1 MVKNLNNSFLVF
13 SSDAKHTKLLL
24 LLDSSLNVHVF
35 PRTSESIEIVSKAS
49 SSIFFFMADK
59 EKADLKG
66 YMLLSDVEKSV
77 FHVREMWNVNFPE
90 SQQTIT
96 NIGKCL

>member
-1 MVKNLNNSFLVF
+1 
-13 SSDAKHTKLLL
+13 
-24 LLDSSLNVHVF
+24 
-35 PRTSESIEIVSKAS
+35 
-49 SSIFFFMADK
+49 MADK

-96 NIGKCL
+96 NIGKSLQILFVFCSVPSYH

>member
-1 MVKNLNNSFLVF
+1 
-13 SSDAKHTKLLL
+13 
-24 LLDSSLNVHVF
+24 
-35 PRTSESIEIVSKAS
+35 
-49 SSIFFFMADK
+49 MADT

-77 FHVREMWNVNFPE
+77 FHVREMWNVNFPA

-96 NIGKCL
+96 NIGKCLQISLICTFMYWYIYFVMSRRNNHCPASP